1 MTNNLAKET
10 FEEFKNSFSYGSRT
24 DMNFKFLKS
33 LSIKEGGEF
42 FRELLWKIG
51 DASNNDNLGQVVEH
65 VYNWQVK
72 AYTGKPSWEYDESPF
87 SPLGKPLSESSIG
100 LLTTSGHYVEGEDP
114 EPFGV
119 KGMDQ
124 GIAQARISD
133 FIKSEPV
140 LSTIPTDSARENL
153 RVRHGGYDIRAAEQD
168 FNTVLPMDR
177 LVELE
182 QDGIIGS
189 VLGNAYSFVGACSQI
204 PLRNDV
210 APQWAE
216 MLKAQG
222 VDGMILV
229 PV

>member
-1 MTNNLAKET
+1 MTDNLPIET

-33 LSIKEGGEF
+33 LSIEESGGF

-51 DASNNDNLGQVVEH
+51 DASNDGNLDPVVEH
-65 VYNWQVK
+65 FYNWQVK
-72 AYTGKPSWEYDESPF
+72 AYTGKPIWEYDESPF

-124 GIAQARISD
+124 GTAQARISD

-140 LSTIPTDSARENL
+140 LSMIPTDSARENL
-153 RVRHGGYDIRAAEQD
+153 LVRHGGYDIRAAEQD

-182 QDGIIGS
+182 QDGFIGS
-189 VLGNAYSFVGACSQI
+189 VLGN
-204 PLRNDV
+204 
-210 APQWAE
+210 
-216 MLKAQG
+216 
-222 VDGMILV
+222 
-229 PV
+229 

>member
-1 MTNNLAKET
+1 MTDNLAKET

-33 LSIKEGGEF
+33 LSIEESGGF

-51 DASNNDNLGQVVEH
+51 DASNDGNLDPVVEH
-65 VYNWQVK
+65 FYNWQVK
-72 AYTGKPSWEYDESPF
+72 AYTGKPIWEYDESPF

-124 GIAQARISD
+124 GTAQARISD

-140 LSTIPTDSARENL
+140 LSMIPTDSARENL
-153 RVRHGGYDIRAAEQD
+153 LVRHGGYDIRAAEQD

-182 QDGIIGS
+182 QDGFIGS
-189 VLGNAYSFVGACSQI
+189 VLGNTYSFVGACSQI

-210 APQWAE
+210 APRWAE

-222 VDGMILV
+222 VDGMILI

>member
-1 MTNNLAKET
+1 MTDNLAKET

-33 LSIKEGGEF
+33 LSIEESGEF

-51 DASNNDNLGQVVEH
+51 DASNDGNLDPVVEH
-65 VYNWQVK
+65 FYNWQVK
-72 AYTGKPSWEYDESPF
+72 AYTGKPIWEYDESPF

-124 GIAQARISD
+124 GTAQARISD

-140 LSTIPTDSARENL
+140 LSMIPTDSARENL
-153 RVRHGGYDIRAAEQD
+153 LVRHGGYDIRAAEQD

-182 QDGIIGS
+182 QDGFIGS
-189 VLGNAYSFVGACSQI
+189 VLGNTYSFVGACSQI
-204 PLRNDV
+204 HLRNDV
-210 APQWAE
+210 APRWAE

-222 VDGMILV
+222 VDGMILI